1 MKQINTNMLQTTKI
15 LFEHYGLKAQVEF
28 PSDSTLT
35 DTLEHIKYLLVA
47 IGYNKDLIDEYINLD
62 V

>member
-1 MKQINTNMLQTTKI
+1 MLQTTKI
-15 LFEHYGLKAQVEF
+15 LFEHYGIKAQVEF

-35 DTLEHIKYLLVA
+35 DMLEHIKYLLVA

>member
-1 MKQINTNMLQTTKI
+1 MLQTTKI
-15 LFEHYGLKAQVEF
+15 SFEHYGIKAQVEF

-47 IGYNKDLIDEYINLD
+47 IGYNKDLIDEYINTNQ
-62 V
+62 